1 MSAFMVFISV
11 VRDFNISITSAMV
24 GSPMAAGCGA
34 EAVEDCGDDGGLG
47 WWSAAVA
54 GRVERVGEDRR
65 DRDTRLS
72 WTPSPR
78 RAGPRL
84 RNS

>member
-1 MSAFMVFISV
+1 
-11 VRDFNISITSAMV
+11 
-24 GSPMAAGCGA
+24 MAAGCGVDA
-34 EAVEDCGDDGGLG
+34 MEDCGDGGGLD
-47 WWSAAVA
+47 WQSAAVA

-72 WTPSPR
+72 RAPSPR

-84 RNS
+84 RSL